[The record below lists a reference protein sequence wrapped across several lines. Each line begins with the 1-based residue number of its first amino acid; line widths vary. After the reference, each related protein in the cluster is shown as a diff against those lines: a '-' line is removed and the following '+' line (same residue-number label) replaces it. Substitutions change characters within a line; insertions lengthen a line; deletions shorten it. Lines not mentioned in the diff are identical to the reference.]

1 MLNLFNCWRKHC
13 CVDLLYIKQWLRDS
27 GADRAGLA
35 RAAAPVTNSSYVGC
49 RCKAYGEVLI
59 RVGEC
64 CIWVTRRY
72 KIVVQCYSN
81 RWLACWQDGNGT
93 SRRPYQYCSTGNVG
107 WLMKGLHGTVDCG
120 SQSHLG
126 PFISSLTLALSD
138 TSHLSPVSCQSLCLA
153 STCRSLL
160 QEPVAMVCTEITN
173 ANISAR
179 ESINRCWL

>member
-1 MLNLFNCWRKHC
+1 MTAWLGCWP
-13 CVDLLYIKQWLRDS
+13 
-27 GADRAGLA
+27 DRAGTSRRSLIPAMLA
-35 RAAAPVTNSSYVGC
+35 ADARLTEKCWLEY
-49 RCKAYGEVLI
+49 L
-59 RVGEC
+59 GEC

-81 RWLACWQDGNGT
+81 RWLACWQDGAGT

-126 PFISSLTLALSD
+126 PFISSLNLALSD

-179 ESINRCWL
+179 EH